1 MEVHFSTIERA
12 GIQLQNIIS
21 DTQQP
26 LGNLLKE
33 ELESKIKESVNKLP
47 PVCRQVFIMS
57 RFQEMTYEE
66 ISQKLG
72 ISINTVKY
80 HIKSALV
87 VLKKNWEL
95 FYVLFLLFILPSYN
109 KNCSIYKGTIFMN
122 EQSLHTDTVNDW
134 IIGYLTNSLTQEEMQ
149 LLQDW
154 LNISEENRK
163 YFPICKKSG

>member
-1 MEVHFSTIERA
+1 
-12 GIQLQNIIS
+12 
-21 DTQQP
+21 
-26 LGNLLKE
+26 
-33 ELESKIKESVNKLP
+33 
-47 PVCRQVFIMS
+47 MS

-87 VLKKNWEL
+87 VLKKEL
-95 FYVLFLLFILPSYN
+95 GTFLCIIFCFLSYPPII

-134 IIGYLTNSLTQEEMQ
+134 IIGYLTNSLTQ
-149 LLQDW
+149 
-154 LNISEENRK
+154 
-163 YFPICKKSG
+163 KKCSCCRIG